1 MSILIVY
8 QAYDLTMK
16 ITQFLSILTLF
27 IFGIMFALILIIVY
41 AKLTDYVE
49 SQHENI
55 RIIHI
60 LVASESDLYE
70 LYMRLPINVS
80 MISIIVSF
88 VIRLC
93 ILFFMY
99 TGYYLTVNLTTIDI
113 HLIIA
118 MLILIA
124 FNVPVH
130 FTLKKIEENIMMP
143 ALLDSKKVDE
153 AYVDELS
160 EF

>member
-1 MSILIVY
+1 
-8 QAYDLTMK
+8 MK